1 VAGSKKE
8 NIEKSSGN
16 LILPD
21 DPEQF
26 QRFVEAARE
35 MGIEQVGEPY
45 ERAVDLILSRRK
57 ADLPA
62 EPAESRPK
70 RGRKKESPS

>member
-1 VAGSKKE
+1 MAGASKDHERRKGE
-8 NIEKSSGN
+8 VV
-16 LILPD
+16 PD

-26 QRFVEAARE
+26 RRFVEAARE

-62 EPAESRPK
+62 EPAEGRAK
-70 RGRKKESPS
+70 RGRGRKSPG

>member
-1 VAGSKKE
+1 MTSTPEDHEG
-8 NIEKSSGN
+8 EKPGVV
-16 LILPD
+16 PD

-35 MGIEQVGEPY
+35 MGIEEAGEPY

-62 EPAESRPK
+62 EPAEGGTR
-70 RGRKKESPS
+70 RGRKKRSPG